1 MMIVVV
7 VTFAVCWLPYH
18 LYFVLAATKPEINNW
33 KHMQNVYNVIYW
45 MAMSN
50 SMYNPIIYC
59 WMNSRFRHGF
69 VKLFC
74 CCPCRLCAKFKDRSK
89 PETVD
94 TAIYDTLVKKEG
106 VKRVH
111 FGNIPIVTL
120 SAR

>member
-1 MMIVVV
+1 MNWFYSEQVVKMMIVVV

-59 WMNSRFRHGF
+59 WMNSRYEPLYFLGE
-69 VKLFC
+69 LNSFC
-74 CCPCRLCAKFKDRSK
+74 HK
-89 PETVD
+89 
-94 TAIYDTLVKKEG
+94 
-106 VKRVH
+106 VH
-111 FGNIPIVTL
+111 I
-120 SAR
+120 